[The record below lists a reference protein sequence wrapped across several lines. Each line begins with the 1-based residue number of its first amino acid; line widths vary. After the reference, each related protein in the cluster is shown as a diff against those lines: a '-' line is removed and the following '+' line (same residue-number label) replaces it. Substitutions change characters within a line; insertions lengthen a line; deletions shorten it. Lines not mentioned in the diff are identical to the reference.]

1 MNLLNN
7 YLKNEQKFIF
17 FSFLNKEKQQNLL
30 ELLQQKN
37 PREYRKL
44 VAKINSAEQEKSLF
58 QKEQKIGKIEIDK
71 LQPNPYQPR
80 RSFNTQKIEELSQS
94 IKKHGQISPILV
106 SKQENGYV
114 IIAGERRYRA
124 IKLLQAELPLKYA
137 KIDAKILQN
146 TNEEQLKILSLLENT
161 QRENLTVFEEAQTYQ
176 MLNKNMTIIQ
186 IAEKT
191 GKSTSTIGRYL
202 KIANLPEEI
211 IQLAK
216 EKNINSIA
224 LLEEASKLT
233 SKDKMKNI
241 VEKYSKGETIQNI
254 KAERTKE
261 KEEIRKEEQV
271 ELKKPAQQIS
281 PFLKDDFETENEE
294 ELSIIDED
302 IEDKKILNK
311 EIEEVN
317 QEKTTQEVKENKI
330 FSKEEV
336 EEKVANMILKFNEK
350 ITKLEEQSGFD
361 IDLKII
367 YKK

>member
-1 MNLLNN
+1 MNLLND
-7 YLKNEQKFIF
+7 YLNNEQKFVF
-17 FSFLNKEKQQNLL
+17 FNFLNKEKREKLL

-44 VAKINSAEQEKSLF
+44 VAKINSVEQEKSLF
-58 QKEQKIGKIEIDK
+58 SKDQTAGKIEIDK

-80 RSFNTQKIEELSQS
+80 TNFNTQKIEELAQS

-106 SKQENGYV
+106 SKQDDDYI

-124 IKLLQAELPLKYA
+124 IKLLQTQLPLEYT

-161 QRENLTVFEEAQTYQ
+161 QRENLTIFEEAQTYK
-176 MLNKNMTIIQ
+176 MLNENMTITQ
-186 IAEKT
+186 IADKIN
-191 GKSTSTIGRYL
+191 KSTSTIGRYL
-202 KIANLPEEI
+202 KIANLPARVLE
-211 IQLAK
+211 LAR

-233 SKDKMKNI
+233 SEDKMKKI
-241 VEKYSKGETIQNI
+241 IEKYLEGETIQNI
-254 KAERTKE
+254 RAERTKE
-261 KEEIRKEEQV
+261 IEKTDKVNQV
-271 ELKKPAQQIS
+271 EPKEPTQQFS

-302 IEDKKILNK
+302 IEDEKILDK
-311 EIEEVN
+311 EIEEVK